1 MTQLASKPEQE
12 EFAPLPETPEP
23 KRKRN
28 PRLLLI
34 PIGVLIV
41 GAGLSTWYYLSRP
54 KTEGLLL
61 SGRIEGYPTD
71 IGARVP
77 GRVNFVAVRE
87 GDSVSQGQL
96 IVRLDDAEIQAQ
108 LRGATARIAAAQQ
121 QERQVQMQI
130 EVVNTQIQEAELNRQ
145 QSEGDARGRIYQA
158 QANVAG
164 AQAQVTQAEAQV
176 TQAQAQVNQ
185 ARAQVNQARSQ
196 LKLAATNR
204 DRYARLVREGAIAQ
218 QQFDQFQTTFE
229 TAQATLANAEAGL
242 ATARATLETRIAAV
256 DAARRQVNATQG
268 ALVQVQTTSINPDIR
283 KAQVNALRRQLN
295 VISAQ
300 LDAAKA
306 EVANA
311 QAAQQQILAQIN
323 YLNVIS
329 PMNGVVITRS
339 VEPGQVITAG
349 KTLLTIIDPNS
360 VYMRGYV
367 PEGQIG
373 QVRIGQTAKV
383 ILDSAPTQPLAARVA
398 AIDTQASF
406 TPENIYFKEDR
417 VKQVFGVKLTLDNPQ
432 GFAKPGMPADGE
444 ILTDEKESQK

>member
-12 EFAPLPETPEP
+12 QFAPPPETPEP

-41 GAGLSTWYYLSRP
+41 GAGLTWYFLSRP
-54 KTEGLLL
+54 KTEGLQL

-87 GDSVSQGQL
+87 GDTVSQGQV

-164 AQAQVTQAEAQV
+164 SQAQVTQAEAQV
-176 TQAQAQVNQ
+176 NQAEAQVNQ
-185 ARAQVNQARSQ
+185 AQAQVNQARSQ
-196 LKLAATNR
+196 LKLATTNR
-204 DRYARLVREGAIAQ
+204 DRYARLVREGAISQ

-229 TAQATLANAEAGL
+229 TAQATLANAYAGL

-256 DAARRQVNATQG
+256 DAARRQVNAAQG

-295 VISAQ
+295 VIGAQ

-323 YLNVIS
+323 YLSVIS

-339 VEPGQVITAG
+339 VEPGQVVTSG

-373 QVRIGQTAKV
+373 QVRIGQKAKV

-444 ILTDEKESQK
+444 ILTNEQERQK